1 MLNVLSKVFSTK
13 NERIVKSLQAIVNKI
28 NGFEQE
34 FSQLEPSRF
43 PAKTAEFKERIKK
56 GESCQKLL
64 PEAFALV
71 REASKRV
78 LKMRHF
84 DVQLI
89 GGIIL
94 FQGKIAEMKTG
105 EGKTLVATLTSYLV
119 ALEEKGVHVVTVND
133 HLAKRD
139 AEWMEPIYSYLGL
152 EVGYIVNETKQ
163 EQRKAAYAK
172 DITYATNNELGFDYL
187 RDNMVLSKE
196 QQVQREHH
204 FCIVDEVDSILIDEA
219 RTPLIISG
227 PSESNISKYYS
238 IDKLIPRL
246 REAQKN
252 EKGREIAGTGDYI
265 IDLKDRNVVI
275 TEDGVKTL
283 EGLLNVKNLYSLEN
297 SEILH
302 HVSQALKAHKLFSKD
317 VDYLVEDN
325 RVHIID
331 EFTGRKMK
339 GRRFSDGLHQAIEA
353 KENVNILS
361 ENQTIA
367 TITFQNYFRM
377 YKRVSGMTGTA
388 DTEAEEFKKIYD
400 LEVVVIPT
408 NKKITRV
415 DLGDR
420 IYRTE
425 KEKFNSIIAKVR
437 ESYKKGQPV
446 LIGTASVEKSESL
459 SKKLAKNGLQHEL
472 LNAKHHEREA
482 NIVEKAGQRG
492 SVTIATNMA
501 GRGTDI
507 KLGPGVKEAGGLL
520 IIGSERH
527 DARRI
532 DNQLRG
538 RAGRQ
543 GDPGESIFYLSLED
557 NLLKRFQ
564 SERISNLMLK
574 LGMKEGEEIEH
585 PWISK
590 QIEMAQRKVEGR
602 NFDIRKYLLEYDDVM
617 NVQRKYVYKERNT
630 FLNKENLE
638 EEIFEYLEEIT
649 ETQCELFSE
658 EKKVITDEFYER
670 LTYWLKTFF
679 LIEKVD
685 FDKELTL
692 KKNYQSF
699 VSEVIRFLQQEYHAK
714 RELIKDF
721 GYFKVE
727 KYILLRT
734 LDKKWKEHLLGMDHL
749 REGISLRAYG
759 EKKPLLEFKRE
770 GFFLFKDMILSF
782 KFDILEQLF
791 KQISKINLLR
801 EEIVERKESLFNQ
814 SQIKG
819 GNPNQ
824 ENYSKYNPFL
834 PQGVGGS
841 QVSQGATK
849 TLTSNQV
856 VNKNKIGRN
865 QPCYCGSG
873 KKYKNCC
880 LRK

>member
-1 MLNVLSKVFSTK
+1 MLNVLNKIFSTK
-13 NERIVKSLQAIVNKI
+13 NERVIKDLAPTIRKI
-28 NGFEQE
+28 NGLERE
-34 FSQLEPSRF
+34 FSQLEASRF
-43 PAKTAEFKERIKK
+43 PEKTVQFKERIKN

-119 ALEEKGVHVVTVND
+119 ALEERGVHVVTVND

-139 AEWMEPIYSYLGL
+139 AEWMQPIYNYLGL
-152 EVGYIVNETKQ
+152 EVGYVVNETKQ
-163 EQRKAAYAK
+163 EERKNAYRK

-187 RDNMVLSKE
+187 RDNMVLNKE
-196 QQVQREHH
+196 EQVQRKHH

-227 PSESNISKYYS
+227 PSESNVSKYYS

-246 REAQKN
+246 KEAQKN
-252 EKGREIAGTGDYI
+252 EKGREVTGTGDYI

-275 TEDGVKTL
+275 TEDGVKKL

-297 SEILH
+297 SEVLH
-302 HVSQALKAHKLFSKD
+302 HISQALKAHKLFKKD

-331 EFTGRKMK
+331 EFTGRKMQ

-377 YKRVSGMTGTA
+377 YDRVSGMTGTA

-400 LEVVVIPT
+400 LDVVAIPT
-408 NKKITRV
+408 NQKVVRN

-425 KEKFNSIIAKVR
+425 KEKFNSIVAKVR
-437 ESYKKGQPV
+437 EAYKKGQPV
-446 LIGTASVEKSESL
+446 LIGTASVEKSELL
-459 SKKLAKNGLQHEL
+459 SKKLFKSGLQHEL

-482 NIVEKAGQRG
+482 NIIQKAGQRG
-492 SVTIATNMA
+492 GITIATNMA

-507 KLGPGVKEAGGLL
+507 KLGSRVKEAGGLL

-538 RAGRQ
+538 RSGRQ

-557 NLLKRFQ
+557 NLLRRFQ

-590 QIEMAQRKVEGR
+590 QIEIAQRKVEGK

-638 EEIFEYLEEIT
+638 EEIFESLEEIT

-658 EKKVITDEFYER
+658 EKKIITDEFYER
-670 LTYWLKTFF
+670 LIYWLKTFF
-679 LIEKVD
+679 LIEKID
-685 FDKELTL
+685 FDKKLTL

-699 VSEVIRFLQQEYHAK
+699 VGEVIRLLQKEYHYK
-714 RELIKDF
+714 RDLIKDF

-727 KYILLRT
+727 KYILLRA
-734 LDKKWKEHLLGMDHL
+734 LDKKWKEHLLNMDHL

-759 EKKPLLEFKRE
+759 ERKPLLEFKRE
-770 GFFLFKDMILSF
+770 GFFLFKEMILSF
-782 KFDILEQLF
+782 KFDVLEQLF

-801 EEIVERKESLFNQ
+801 EEIIEKKETLFNRGKASSGVSEENRQGQKGHLGNNFFFPRADQ
-814 SQIKG
+814 S
-819 GNPNQ
+819 
-824 ENYSKYNPFL
+824 
-834 PQGVGGS
+834 
-841 QVSQGATK
+841 ATK
-849 TLTSNQV
+849 TLMPNQV
-856 VNKNKIGRN
+856 INKNKIGRN

-880 LRK
+880 LKK